1 MNSITDHLHMHLLP
15 LKTNCSCRIH
25 IQSPH
30 ERMRCS
36 PQAGHCLTPHKHSW
50 GVHRLISLRPSLP
63 RKPSDSSGEGSSLPR
78 LPHFICQS
86 QVQAVS
92 CVSDLWIQIR
102 RPRGA
107 VRIWSFARVAQ
118 RAQRTVHLSRPAAHC
133 KGSTSAVSIPWDA
146 SPCLISSALL
156 WSSPFICSELRRQGA
171 HRHHT

>member
-15 LKTNCSCRIH
+15 LKTNCSCHIH

-118 RAQRTVHLSRPAAHC
+118 RAQRNSSPIQTSSSLQRVHLGRLHSLGRIPMHDLL
-133 KGSTSAVSIPWDA
+133 SPSLVISIH
-146 SPCLISSALL
+146 L
-156 WSSPFICSELRRQGA
+156 
-171 HRHHT
+171 